1 MKQQFTKSLRVF
13 TKDRYITV
21 LLASFLLLCIAVIIF
36 LAVQIHPSE
45 LQVVVHYTS
54 FGSTN
59 FYRDKWYYL
68 LTFVA
73 FVLIIAVTHSVIGY
87 KLLQKRDKEITVAFL
102 WLSIILILI
111 ATALFY
117 QVLKIASLS

>member
-1 MKQQFTKSLRVF
+1 
-13 TKDRYITV
+13 
-21 LLASFLLLCIAVIIF
+21 
-36 LAVQIHPSE
+36 
-45 LQVVVHYTS
+45 
-54 FGSTN
+54 
-59 FYRDKWYYL
+59 
-68 LTFVA
+68 
-73 FVLIIAVTHSVIGY
+73 VTHSVIGY